1 MWRGNQDA
9 EGMRPP
15 SKKRN
20 FQGAIHQIEGEE
32 EQRGDSFQAI
42 AEFTDEQWTI
52 MQKDESSNQQEVQ
65 SI

>member
-9 EGMRPP
+9 GGMRPP

-32 EQRGDSFQAI
+32 EQGGDNFQVDLI
-42 AEFTDEQWTI
+42 IERNHH
-52 MQKDESSNQQEVQ
+52 SS
-65 SI
+65 